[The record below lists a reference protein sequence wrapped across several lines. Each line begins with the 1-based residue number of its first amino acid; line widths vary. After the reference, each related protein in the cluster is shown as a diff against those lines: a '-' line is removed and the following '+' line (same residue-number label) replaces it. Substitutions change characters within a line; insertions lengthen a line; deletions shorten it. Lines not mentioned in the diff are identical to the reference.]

1 MKALL
6 KKPAV
11 LLLLVAGV
19 VLGALREFVF
29 INLNYQLDHVQRG
42 TRWSY
47 AHSAFQRAVAG
58 MELPGLVRLKWVLA
72 AAFIAVNCLLVVL
85 LARCLAGHWG
95 RSRIIVVIYVALGLL
110 AFGLS
115 RLGGSVPGMD
125 RIALQLLHLVQYPVP
140 MLLLLAFHSGANQ
153 RKPLP
158 S

>member
-6 KKPAV
+6 KRPAM

-19 VLGALREFVF
+19 ALGALREFVF

-58 MELPGLVRLKWVLA
+58 MDLSDLVRLKWVLA
-72 AAFIAVNCLLVVL
+72 SLFIAVNCLLVVL

-95 RSRIIVVIYVALGLL
+95 RSRVIVLIYMGVGLL
-110 AFGLS
+110 AFVFS
-115 RLGGSVPGMD
+115 RLGAGVPGMD

-140 MLLLLAFHSGANQ
+140 LLLLLAYHSGMVE